1 MRAATPSRT
10 ATTSSRI
17 RTRIYYDLRV
27 LVATS
32 EVRIGAA
39 GMRSTL
45 LFERAVRGTVV
56 RRESLAFDTKYAAAA
71 SGKPETVG
79 HLFLML
85 TGRWVHADGETCH
98 GPVAFML
105 ADDEIERLHPG
116 SRTFRT
122 DGERVDVVQ
131 LRIANQHI
139 RAPIGMSHGPLAVP
153 APAWDAVHALV
164 AHAPAGDA
172 SHIATLL
179 DAFAS
184 AGVLERALTQTVIAE
199 EPERFRRLWAALE
212 PLYSTYGATTS
223 LKQLA
228 SSLGMSMRQVGRDA
242 KELSAAFGIGGGYRD
257 ALLMLRLR
265 VAVLLLSAPDATVA
279 DVARLVGYGSPI
291 AMARAFRDAKLPSP
305 SVIQAAVREQP
316 AK

>member
-1 MRAATPSRT
+1 
-10 ATTSSRI
+10 
-17 RTRIYYDLRV
+17 V

-45 LFERAVRGTVV
+45 LFERAVRGTVI
-56 RRESLAFDTKYAAAA
+56 RRESLSFDTKYAAAA
-71 SGKPETVG
+71 SGKPEAVG
-79 HLFLML
+79 HLFLMP
-85 TGRWVHADGETCH
+85 TGRWISDSGETCH

-105 ADDEIERLHPG
+105 ADDEIERAQQG
-116 SRTFRT
+116 TRTFRT
-122 DGERVDVVQ
+122 DGDRVDVVQ
-131 LRIANQHI
+131 LRIAAPHI
-139 RAPIGMSHGPLAVP
+139 RAPIGMRHGPVAVP
-153 APAWDAVHALV
+153 AACWDAVNALV
-164 AHAPAGDA
+164 AHAPSGDA
-172 SHIATLL
+172 QHVATLL

-184 AGVLERALTQTVIAE
+184 AGVLDRALTQTVIAE
-199 EPERFRRLWAALE
+199 EPERFRRLWSALE

-228 SSLGMSMRQVGRDA
+228 SSLGMSMRQIGRDA

-265 VAVLLLSAPDATVA
+265 VAVLLLSAPEATVA

-305 SVIQAAVREQP
+305 SVIQAALRGEP
-316 AK
+316 AE

>member
-1 MRAATPSRT
+1 M
-10 ATTSSRI
+10 
-17 RTRIYYDLRV
+17 

-39 GMRSTL
+39 GVRSTL

-56 RRESLAFDTKYAAAA
+56 RRESLAFDTRFAAAA
-71 SGKPETVG
+71 SGKPDAVG
-79 HLFLML
+79 HLFLMVA
-85 TGRWVHADGETCH
+85 GRWTYDTGETLHAPICF
-98 GPVAFML
+98 VL
-105 ADDEIERLHPG
+105 ADDEMERQTTS

-131 LRIANQHI
+131 LRIAKASL
-139 RAPIGMSHGPLAVP
+139 RVPIGMSHGTLAL
-153 APAWDAVHALV
+153 APACWDAVRALV
-164 AHAPAGDA
+164 AHVDA
-172 SHIATLL
+172 ETVARVL
-179 DAFAS
+179 DALAR
-184 AGVLERALTQTVIAE
+184 AGIIDTSLTRTVIAD
-199 EPERFRRLWAALE
+199 EPERFRRLWQALE

-242 KELSAAFGIGGGYRD
+242 KEMSAAFGIGGGYRD

-265 VAVLLLSAPDATVA
+265 VAVLLLSAPGGTVA
-279 DVARLVGYGSPI
+279 DVAKHVGYGSPI

-305 SVIQAAVREQP
+305 SAIQAAMRGEP
-316 AK
+316 AAE

>member
-1 MRAATPSRT
+1 
-10 ATTSSRI
+10 
-17 RTRIYYDLRV
+17 
-27 LVATS
+27 
-32 EVRIGAA
+32 
-39 GMRSTL
+39 MRSTL
-45 LFERAVRGTVV
+45 LFERAVRGTVI

-71 SGKPETVG
+71 SGKPEPAG

-85 TGRWVHADGETCH
+85 AGRWIRDDGETCH
-98 GPVAFML
+98 GPVGFML
-105 ADDEIERLHPG
+105 ADDEIERPHEG
-116 SRTFRT
+116 SHTFRT

-131 LRIANQHI
+131 LRIASEKI
-139 RAPIGMSHGPLAVP
+139 RVPIGMSHGPLAMP
-153 APAWDAVHALV
+153 ATCWDAITTLV
-164 AHAPAGDA
+164 AHAPRGDA
-172 SHIATLL
+172 GHVASVL
-179 DAFAS
+179 DAL
-184 AGVLERALTQTVIAE
+184 AGAGIVDRSLTQTVISD
-199 EPERFRRLWAALE
+199 EPERFRRLWTALE
-212 PLYSTYGATTS
+212 PLYSTYSATTS

-279 DVARLVGYGSPI
+279 DVARIVGYGSPI

-305 SVIQAAVREQP
+305 SVIQAGVRGEP

>member
-1 MRAATPSRT
+1 
-10 ATTSSRI
+10 
-17 RTRIYYDLRV
+17 V

-32 EVRIGAA
+32 EVRISAA

-45 LFERAVRGTVV
+45 VFERAVRGTVV

-71 SGKPETVG
+71 SGKVEPVG

-85 TGRWVHADGETCH
+85 AGRWLHDTGEVLQA
-98 GPVAFML
+98 PVGFVL
-105 ADDEIERLHPG
+105 ADDEIERLREG

-122 DGERVDVVQ
+122 DGPRVDVVQ
-131 LRIANQHI
+131 LRITKDHL
-139 RAPIGMSHGPLAVP
+139 RAPIGMRHGPLALP
-153 APAWDAVHALV
+153 AAGWDALGTLV
-164 AHAPAGDA
+164 EHAPRGDA
-172 SHIATLL
+172 SHLVRVI
-179 DAFAS
+179 DALAS
-184 AGVLERALTQTVIAE
+184 AGVVGGSLARTMISE

-265 VAVLLLSAPDATVA
+265 VAVLLLSAPGATVA
-279 DVARLVGYGSPI
+279 DVAKLVGYGSAI

-305 SVIQAAVREQP
+305 SVIQADMRGEP
-316 AK
+316 T

>member
-1 MRAATPSRT
+1 
-10 ATTSSRI
+10 
-17 RTRIYYDLRV
+17 V

-71 SGKPETVG
+71 SGKPEAAG
-79 HLFLML
+79 HLFLMPV
-85 TGRWVHADGETCH
+85 GRWIYDTGETCM
-98 GPVAFML
+98 GPVAFVL
-105 ADDEIERLHPG
+105 ADDEIERLHKG

-131 LRIANQHI
+131 LRIAQPMI
-139 RAPIGMSHGPLAVP
+139 RAPIGMNRGPVALSASC
-153 APAWDAVHALV
+153 WDAVTALV
-164 AHAPAGDA
+164 AHAPQGDA
-172 SHIATLL
+172 QHIASLL

-184 AGVLERALTQTVIAE
+184 AGVLDRALTQTVISE
-199 EPERFRRLWAALE
+199 EPDRFRRLWGALE

-265 VAVLLLSAPDATVA
+265 VAVLLLSAPEATVA
-279 DVARLVGYGSPI
+279 EVAKLVGYGSPI

-305 SVIQAAVREQP
+305 SVIQAAVRA